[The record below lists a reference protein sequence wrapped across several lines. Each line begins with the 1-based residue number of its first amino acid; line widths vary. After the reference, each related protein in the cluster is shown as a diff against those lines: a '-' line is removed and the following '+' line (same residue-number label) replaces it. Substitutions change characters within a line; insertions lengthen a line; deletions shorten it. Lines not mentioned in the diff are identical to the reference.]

1 MRKLFHYPL
10 DPASRQARIALA
22 EKKLKVKLEPIDPWN
37 PDPAFMDIT
46 PEGLPPTLIDIIPGG
61 TATISGAR
69 AICEYANDGST
80 RHALLPEDRV
90 ERAEARRIAAW
101 FDTKFAAEVNAYI
114 LHEKIEKSLT
124 GSGAADPQTL
134 REGRDHLQFH
144 LSYFSWLLEQR
155 DWLAGKSFS
164 LADIAGAANISCLDF
179 LGEIKWRD
187 WPELKRWYQTVK
199 SRPSVQALL
208 QDRVAGLR
216 PPRYYTDLDF

>member
-1 MRKLFHYPL
+1 MRKLYHYPL

-37 PDPAFMDIT
+37 PPEDFLELT
-46 PEGLPPTLIDIIPGG
+46 PEGLPPTLSDIIPGG
-61 TATISGAR
+61 TVTISGAR
-69 AICEYANDGST
+69 AICEYVNDGSP
-80 RHALLPEDRV
+80 RHPLLSEDRI

-101 FDTKFAAEVNAYI
+101 FDMKFTQEVNAYI

-134 REGRDHLQFH
+134 REGREHLNFH
-144 LSYFSWLLEQR
+144 LTYFTWLLEQR
-155 DWLAGKSFS
+155 DWLAGNSFS

-187 WPELKRWYQTVK
+187 WPHLKRWYQTVK
-199 SRPSVQALL
+199 SRPSVQPLL

-216 PPRYYTDLDF
+216 APRHYADLDF

>member
-1 MRKLFHYPL
+1 MRKLYHYPL

-37 PDPAFMDIT
+37 PDSAFVEMT
-46 PEGLPPTLIDIIPGG
+46 PEGMPPTLVDIVPGG
-61 TATISGAR
+61 SVTISGAR
-69 AICEYANDGST
+69 AICEYANDGSP
-80 RHALLPEDRV
+80 RHPLLPEDRA

-101 FDTKFAAEVNAYI
+101 FDTKFTQEVNAYI

-124 GSGAADPQTL
+124 GS
-134 REGRDHLQFH
+134 QFH
-144 LSYFSWLLEQR
+144 LSYFGWLLERR
-155 DWLAGKSFS
+155 DWLGGTAFG

-199 SRPSVQALL
+199 SRPSVQPLL

-216 PPRYYTDLDF
+216 APRHYTDLDF